1 MSKGKDYLGGL
12 GGLGLL
18 EMLGGGNL
26 GLGGLLPGMMAGT
39 LPGAIGGLGG
49 LGVLPSLALTAM
61 LNKQKAA
68 KPDADPSAPAPLP
81 SRASS
86 MVTTSMPR
94 RPSGYGAVSDRDAL
108 LLQTALRNGLL
119 SGAMPSGYGQASDF
133 DMRFR

>member
-1 MSKGKDYLGGL
+1 MSKDKDHLGGL

-18 EMLGGGNL
+18 GMLGGNL
-26 GLGGLLPGMMAGT
+26 GLGGLLPGMTAGT
-39 LPGAIGGLGG
+39 LPGAIGG

-81 SRASS
+81 SPASS
-86 MVTTSMPR
+86 EVKTSMPR
-94 RPSGYGAVSDRDAL
+94 RPSGYGAASDRDAL

-119 SGAMPSGYGQASDF
+119 SGAMPSGYGQMSDF